1 MSYRSLRIVV
11 AVAATVAFAYVG
23 RHWLSEIHLI
33 TVQARPTYVLAVA
46 GLHLATLWLAGLTL
60 RIGLNT
66 FQPSISRRE
75 GFALSILGS
84 YSNLLVPRAGMGVIG
99 VYLKRF
105 HRVTLTDFGCVL
117 IFNTAVFICVCSLMG
132 SPLAWTNADHIP
144 YGGKILA
151 ICLVVLAGVCLLILM
166 IPWKF
171 DPKNHNWLFDRLKHL
186 QIASSRLGK
195 WRIVGPLFVIHA
207 VMMLMRTCRLQIA
220 FWSVGIH
227 PSFEWVLIAS
237 LLSDL
242 AFLISITPTALGFR
256 EAAIVSVATQMGI
269 SASTAISVAILDR
282 IIFSLTSAVAAQI
295 MFAVSFKRMRPNL
308 TDVSRKDADEAPL
321 RELTRST

>member
-1 MSYRSLRIVV
+1 MPYRRFRIIV

-33 TVQARPTYVLAVA
+33 TLQARPMYVLAVA
-46 GLHLATLWLAGLTL
+46 GLHLATLWLTGLTL
-60 RIGLNT
+60 QIGLNA
-66 FQPSISRRE
+66 FQQPIGHRE

-84 YSNLLVPRAGMGVIG
+84 YSNLLLPRAGMGVIG

-105 HRVTLTDFGCVL
+105 RQVTLTDFGCVV
-117 IFNTAVFICVCSLMG
+117 IFNTAIFICVCSWMG
-132 SPLAWTNADHIP
+132 SPLAWTNADHMP
-144 YGGKILA
+144 LGGKILA
-151 ICLVVLAGVCLLILM
+151 SCLAVLAGVCLLTLM
-166 IPWKF
+166 IPWKL
-171 DPKNHNWLFDRLKHL
+171 NLRHHNWLFDRLKHL

-195 WRIVGPLFVIHA
+195 WRIVGPLLVIHT
-207 VMMLMRTCRLQIA
+207 VMMLLRTCRLQVA
-220 FWSVGIH
+220 FWSVGVY

-256 EAAIVSVATQMGI
+256 EAAILSVATHMGI

-295 MFAVSFKRMRPNL
+295 MFAVSFRHMRLSPSNEP
-308 TDVSRKDADEAPL
+308 RKDTDEAPM
-321 RELTRST
+321 RELTRSS